1 MPNFMKNSK
10 EVKSDSHP
18 TKDLSVMALQKCF
31 HFILKA
37 LFVLKIF
44 KFFSWFFYHV

>member
-10 EVKSDSHP
+10 DVKPDSHP
-18 TKDLSVMALQKCF
+18 PKDLSVMALQKYF
-31 HFILKA
+31 NFVLKA

-44 KFFSWFFYHV
+44 KFFS